1 MNAAKITPLDSRD
14 AMRACAVTRAHHA
27 RARAIHTHI
36 SARAPHTRVFR
47 PFAIAVARTL
57 SARARRLSPRE
68 RARAMK

>member
-1 MNAAKITPLDSRD
+1 MLQKLPHSIPATR
-14 AMRACAVTRAHHA
+14 CARVRSLARTT